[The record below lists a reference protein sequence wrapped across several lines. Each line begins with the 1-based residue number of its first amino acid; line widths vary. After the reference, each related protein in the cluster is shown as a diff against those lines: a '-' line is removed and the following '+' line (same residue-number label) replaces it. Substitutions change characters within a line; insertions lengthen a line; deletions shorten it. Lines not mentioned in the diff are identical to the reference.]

1 MKTNNNDDVLIRI
14 VVDTKTKP
22 IEWEVWTRGAPNL
35 PWAYINGGTAASL
48 DVARRLALRFA
59 EDWSYKISRSSTK
72 TDIIGGP

>member
-1 MKTNNNDDVLIRI
+1 M
-14 VVDTKTKP
+14 
-22 IEWEVWTRGAPNL
+22 EWEVWTRGAPNL